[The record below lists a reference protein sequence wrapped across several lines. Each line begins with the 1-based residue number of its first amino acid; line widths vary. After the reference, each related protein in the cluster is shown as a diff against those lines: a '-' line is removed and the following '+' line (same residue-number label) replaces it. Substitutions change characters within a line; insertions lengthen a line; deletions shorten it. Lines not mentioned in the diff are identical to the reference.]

1 MAHILVVEDEP
12 LIARLFQKSLEMEKH
27 TCELTGN
34 GKEAFESLIAP
45 DNYFD
50 LIISDQNMPFLTG
63 CELALKISEFPEFS
77 SIPFII
83 LSADHDTRN
92 IESLLEKRIITSFI
106 HKPFSIYD
114 LLDKVGELTTGA
126 AMLTA
131 Q

>member
-12 LIARLFQKSLEMEKH
+12 SIARLIQKSLEIENH

-45 DNYFD
+45 GNYFD

-92 IESLLEKRIITSFI
+92 IESLLQKKIITSFI
-106 HKPFSIYD
+106 HKPFSIYK
-114 LLDKVGELTTGA
+114 LLDQVGELMTGA